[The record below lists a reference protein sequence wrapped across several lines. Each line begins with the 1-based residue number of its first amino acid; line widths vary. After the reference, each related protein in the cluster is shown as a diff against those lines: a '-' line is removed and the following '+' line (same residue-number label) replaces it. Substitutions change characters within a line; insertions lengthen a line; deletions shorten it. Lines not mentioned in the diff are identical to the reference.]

1 MSRSKTFL
9 QRYLSILCHHWLSL
23 KIVFNP
29 HHYLLSVPQYLSIT
43 WFTIQMIAPINP
55 QIILY
60 KLCNKR
66 FGANLKYYPVCTC
79 LPMSCLFTASFN
91 VSLSPIR
98 YYEATILCVKV
109 SLSKLTDCKQIK
121 CAVPQ
126 VCYDGQGYVSRITII
141 QQLSSRLSE
150 ALVQYPY
157 LLFSFIH
164 LNYAV

>member
-1 MSRSKTFL
+1 MFYNSDDCSYK
-9 QRYLSILCHHWLSL
+9 
-23 KIVFNP
+23 
-29 HHYLLSVPQYLSIT
+29 
-43 WFTIQMIAPINP
+43 P

-79 LPMSCLFTASFN
+79 LTMSCLFTASFN

-141 QQLSSRLSE
+141 QQLCSRISETFILHKTPSKRKIYKRKNLLSCTD
-150 ALVQYPY
+150 
-157 LLFSFIH
+157 SFM
-164 LNYAV
+164 LYAIIGN

>member
-1 MSRSKTFL
+1 MSSLTVSQDCL
-9 QRYLSILCHHWLSL
+9 QPSSLSALCSP
-23 KIVFNP
+23 V
-29 HHYLLSVPQYLSIT
+29 SVDYMFYNSDDCSYK
-43 WFTIQMIAPINP
+43 P

-91 VSLSPIR
+91 VLLSPIR